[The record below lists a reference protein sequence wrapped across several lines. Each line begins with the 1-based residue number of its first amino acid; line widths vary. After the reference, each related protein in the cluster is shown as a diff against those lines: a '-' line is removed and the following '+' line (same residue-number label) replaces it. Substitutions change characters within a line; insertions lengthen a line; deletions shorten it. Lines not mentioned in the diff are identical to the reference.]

1 MRTPRA
7 PHGARP
13 VGRIPKE
20 YEEDKEDEKMRD
32 SKQRVEFP
40 VRVGPHDV
48 SCSRAGLHTGRR
60 ELEERSTVVGIFSFL
75 IVGGNIYFAGS

>member
-32 SKQRVEFP
+32 SNQRVEFP
-40 VRVGPHDV
+40 FRAGPHDA
-48 SCSRAGLHTGRR
+48 SCSRAGLHLVVPPTGCRFKAEECQKVLPGYLATGR
-60 ELEERSTVVGIFSFL
+60 F
-75 IVGGNIYFAGS
+75 